1 MMWDGSG
8 TLPNLWAATLHE
20 TLSSQQQDFY
30 VGLPEFPYGDDTY
43 EYLRDE
49 LNRNPNLRLAVT
61 WFRETSGPY
70 LNIRLAS
77 ADPRQVRVVQVPMR
91 NSLLCPECP

>member
-20 TLSSQQQDFY
+20 TLSAQQQKFY
-30 VGLPEFPYGDDTY
+30 TGLPEFPYGDDAY
-43 EYLRDE
+43 EYVRSE
-49 LNRNPNLRLAVT
+49 LSNNPNLRLAVT
-61 WFRETSGPY
+61 WFRPSSGNF
-70 LNIRLAS
+70 LELRLAS
-77 ADPRQVRVVQVPMR
+77 ADPRQVQVVEVSMR